1 MATNSNQA
9 LLSTLFLALIFL
21 NFPAAIRPDNA
32 CPYPCYPPPTGP
44 GNTPTTPVATTAPP
58 PPYQIE
64 SYPPPAGYN
73 PTTPTGNLPYY
84 TPPPP
89 FDSNLGGAP
98 PPPDPILPY
107 FPYYFRE
114 PLHGEAQSS
123 ASTLGRPIWV
133 MMAMANL
140 LVFIFLFSSY
150 V

>member
-44 GNTPTTPVATTAPP
+44 GYTPTTPAATTPPP
-58 PPYQIE
+58 PPYQVE

-73 PTTPTGNLPYY
+73 PTTPTGNFPYY

-89 FDSNLGGAP
+89 FGSNFLGAP

-107 FPYYFRE
+107 FPYYYRK

-123 ASTLGRPIWV
+123 ATILGRPIWV

>member
-44 GNTPTTPVATTAPP
+44 GNTPTTPAATTPP
-58 PPYQIE
+58 PPFQIE
-64 SYPPPAGYN
+64 SYPPPAGNN
-73 PTTPTGNLPYY
+73 PTTPTGNLPFD

-89 FDSNLGGAP
+89 FGSNSAGAP

-107 FPYYFRE
+107 FPFYYRE
-114 PLHGEAQSS
+114 PLHGEGQAS
-123 ASTLGRPIWV
+123 ATTLGRPIWI
-133 MMAMANL
+133 MMAMAKL